1 MPQFDT
7 HFLTPLLF
15 WSAVSFAILLFLLKR
30 YALPAITEILDARE
44 RTIAQNL
51 AKAEQTRKEAEQM
64 LAEYQAKLKA
74 AQQETA
80 AMLEQARQRAQ
91 HAAEENQRRVKEE
104 TDNMLAAARDEMARE
119 RLRMTNELRE
129 QAADLVLAATERV
142 IRRNLTDADSKR
154 LVKEAIDQLNTQS
167 AAPSR

>member
-30 YALPAITEILDARE
+30 YAFPAITEMLDARE

-51 AKAEQTRKEAEQM
+51 AKAEQARKDAEKL
-64 LAEYQAKLKA
+64 LAEYQTKLKA
-74 AQQETA
+74 AQQEAT
-80 AMLEQARQRAQ
+80 AMLDQARKQGQ
-91 HAAEENQRRVKEE
+91 QLAEETQRRVKEE
-104 TDNMLAAARDEMARE
+104 TDRTLAASRDELARE
-119 RLRMTNELRE
+119 RLRLSKELRE
-129 QAADLVLAATERV
+129 QAVDLVLAATERV

-154 LVKEAIDQLNTQS
+154 LVKEAVEQLN
-167 AAPSR
+167 